1 MCIRDSVYGL
11 VGLKTHAKVAL
22 VVRSEADGIRR
33 YCHVGTGNYHPLTAR
48 LYEDLG
54 VFSADPELG
63 ADLGDLFNYLTGC
76 GRQQPY
82 RKILVAPA
90 ALRPALLERIR
101 AEMAAADG
109 RIVMKMN
116 NLSDPA
122 LIDALYQASQAGVEI
137 DLVVRGVCCLRPGVP
152 GLSERIRVRSI
163 LGRFLEHSRL
173 FRFGSEAR
181 GGSYFIGSA
190 DLMPRN
196 LDKRVEVVVP
206 IDEPALVAR
215 LEEVLELLLADD
227 GAWELA
233 GDGSWSRTP
242 APVRELETQRALLE
256 RARTRSSPE

>member
-1 MCIRDSVYGL
+1 
-11 VGLKTHAKVAL
+11 
-22 VVRSEADGIRR
+22 
-33 YCHVGTGNYHPLTAR
+33 
-48 LYEDLG
+48 
-54 VFSADPELG
+54 
-63 ADLGDLFNYLTGC
+63 
-76 GRQQPY
+76 
-82 RKILVAPA
+82 VAPA

-122 LIDALYQASQAGVEI
+122 LIDALYEASQAGVEI

-173 FRFGSEAR
+173 FRFGSKAR
-181 GGSYFIGSA
+181 GRSYFIGSA

-242 APVRELETQRALLE
+242 APVREQETQRALLE